1 MAAQDVEVI
10 KLAGSCEPRACGPT
24 QSAQPETFPDEAE
37 EFPAQ
42 AQPQPQQ
49 MTAQEKD
56 EKRTILRRISKY
68 KALFGTECAD
78 LDLDPRALDAL
89 VLEDLRDRA
98 RDTEYLVSTRRS
110 AAAMRGMFLAGL
122 STGEL
127 VGPVVGLNL
136 TGLATFASRSEEL
149 LLCVDECAI
158 KYDAMIAVDPA
169 VRLAMAVC
177 QLALAVNEHNSRES
191 AKTAEVIA
199 PLVPTP

>member
-24 QSAQPETFPDEAE
+24 QSAVPETFLDEQ
-37 EFPAQ
+37 EFPPEE
-42 AQPQPQQ
+42 PQPQQ

-78 LDLDPRALDAL
+78 LDLDPRALDTL
-89 VLEDLRDRA
+89 GLEDLRDRA

-136 TGLATFASRSEEL
+136 TGLATFASRSEEP
-149 LLCVDECAI
+149 LLCVGECAI

>member
-1 MAAQDVEVI
+1 MF
-10 KLAGSCEPRACGPT
+10 L
-24 QSAQPETFPDEAE
+24 DEQ
-37 EFPAQ
+37 EFPVE
-42 AQPQPQQ
+42 PSVEHV
-49 MTAQEKD
+49 MTPAEKD

-78 LDLDPRALDAL
+78 LELDPRALDAL

-191 AKTAEVIA
+191 AKSAEVIA

>member
-24 QSAQPETFPDEAE
+24 QSAQPETFPDEQ
-37 EFPAQ
+37 EFPVEP
-42 AQPQPQQ
+42 QPQPQQ
-49 MTAQEKD
+49 MTAAEKD

-68 KALFGTECAD
+68 RALFGTECAD
-78 LDLDPRALDAL
+78 LDLDPRALDTL
-89 VLEDLRDRA
+89 GLEDLRDRA

-177 QLALAVNEHNSRES
+177 QLALAVNEHNSREA
-191 AKTAEVIA
+191 AKTADVIA
-199 PLVPTP
+199 PLVPT

>member
-1 MAAQDVEVI
+1 MAHGTCDVEVI
-10 KLAGSCEPRACGPT
+10 KLAGSCEPRGPT
-24 QSAQPETFPDEAE
+24 QSAVPETFPDEAE
-37 EFPAQ
+37 EFPVE
-42 AQPQPQQ
+42 PPVEHV
-49 MTAQEKD
+49 MTPQEKD

-78 LDLDPRALDAL
+78 LDLDPRALDTL
-89 VLEDLRDRA
+89 GLEDLRDRA

-191 AKTAEVIA
+191 AKTADVIA

>member
-24 QSAQPETFPDEAE
+24 QSAVPETFPDEAE

-42 AQPQPQQ
+42 VQQ

-78 LDLDPRALDAL
+78 LDLDPRALDTL
-89 VLEDLRDRA
+89 GLEDLRDRA

-191 AKTAEVIA
+191 AKTADVIA
-199 PLVPTP
+199 PLVPTSC

>member
-1 MAAQDVEVI
+1 MADHVEVI
-10 KLAGSCEPRACGPT
+10 KIAGSCEPRAGPT
-24 QSAQPETFPDEAE
+24 QQTFPETATSADEQ
-37 EFPAQ
+37 EFPVEV
-42 AQPQPQQ
+42 QQ

-177 QLALAVNEHNSRES
+177 QLALAVNEHNARES
-191 AKTAEVIA
+191 AKTADVIA
-199 PLVPTP
+199 PLVPT

>member
-1 MAAQDVEVI
+1 MADHVEVI
-10 KLAGSCEPRACGPT
+10 KLAGSCEPRGPT
-24 QSAQPETFPDEAE
+24 QSAVPETFLDEQ

-42 AQPQPQQ
+42 ALEPQPQQ
-49 MTAQEKD
+49 MTPAEKD

-68 KALFGTECAD
+68 KAPFGSECAD
-78 LDLDPRALDAL
+78 LDLDPRALDTL
-89 VLEDLRDRA
+89 GLSDLRDRA

-177 QLALAVNEHNSRES
+177 QLALAVHEHNSRES
-191 AKTAEVIA
+191 AKSAEV
-199 PLVPTP
+199 VPTCACAEHKD

>member
-24 QSAQPETFPDEAE
+24 QSAVPETFPDEAE

-42 AQPQPQQ
+42 AQVQQ
-49 MTAQEKD
+49 MTPAEKD

-149 LLCVDECAI
+149 LLCCDECCI
-158 KYDAMIAVDPA
+158 KYDAMVVVDPA

-177 QLALAVNEHNSRES
+177 QLALAVNEHNSREA
-191 AKTAEVIA
+191 AKTADVIA
-199 PLVPTP
+199 PLVPTHN

>member
-1 MAAQDVEVI
+1 MAACDVEVI

-24 QSAQPETFPDEAE
+24 QSAVPETFLDEQE
-37 EFPAQ
+37 CPVEPPVEHVMTPA
-42 AQPQPQQ
+42 
-49 MTAQEKD
+49 EKD

-78 LDLDPRALDAL
+78 LDLDPRALDTL
-89 VLEDLRDRA
+89 GLEDLRDRA